1 MLLKCKIYAKMLN
14 PQCKVYRKTNGFN
27 ELVVKL
33 FRKYMLRNWV
43 IVREANNAV
52 LTVQ

>member
-1 MLLKCKIYAKMLN
+1 MLLKCKIYVKMLN
-14 PQCKVYRKTNGFN
+14 PQRKVYRKINGFN